1 MEKWKR
7 LALAEPDRR
16 RRADY
21 GGLALVF
28 AELASRRQM
37 WKLALEGWNVVESQQ
52 VLEWQAEAEAKFA
65 HEAIVTVLERQ
76 LKKPLAADL
85 VAIVENE
92 TDPVRLRKWH
102 ALALEC
108 NSAEEFLASI
118 GRV

>member
-1 MEKWKR
+1 M
-7 LALAEPDRR
+7 
-16 RRADY
+16 
-21 GGLALVF
+21 
-28 AELASRRQM
+28 
-37 WKLALEGWNVVESQQ
+37 VESQQ
-52 VLEWQAEAEAKFA
+52 VLEWQAEAEARGQACGEAKFA

-76 LKKPLAADL
+76 LKKPIAADL
-85 VAIVENE
+85 AAIVENE